1 MGCYKTIEDIAAIC
15 GGIECLI
22 IIDIYP
28 HFMHCVGYLWAVEL
42 MEIMK
47 CDNATKYIYTLMS
60 CWTVAL
66 SSPWFRRNA
75 FSAAVL
81 EISNSFIWNEM

>member
-28 HFMHCVGYLWAVEL
+28 HFMHCVGYFVGRGV
-42 MEIMK
+42 
-47 CDNATKYIYTLMS
+47 DGD
-60 CWTVAL
+60 
-66 SSPWFRRNA
+66 
-75 FSAAVL
+75 
-81 EISNSFIWNEM
+81 NEM